1 MRLSY
6 CDTAK
11 CIAIF
16 CIVMGHTGFFMREFL
31 YSFHVQMFFVCAGFV
46 YTQKY
51 LKLRD
56 YLKTGLPK
64 LIKRI
69 YIPYILLVLI
79 FNLQLKAENLPWL
92 LWGSDQTVMHGKQF
106 SFMWF
111 LPTYFSAVIIWNI
124 LNINLK
130 QHQRFLL
137 PTIIAILCL
146 LSSLTN
152 NTSEISFD
160 LCNHT
165 FFLTGYSETL
175 HQQNIHYIGF
185 PLNINIACTAVA
197 FMYIGTILH
206 KLFDKT
212 NIVNH
217 KATSIIYFIILT
229 TLGIAASI
237 YNHSLTG
244 HMEMYPYII
253 AMSNGAYGNYPLFI
267 LTGTAIS
274 ASLLIFSIWIDNKR
288 MAQIGRD
295 TFGIYA
301 LHPAVRNIIAYCI
314 GSYGYI
320 MYHAIGGI
328 IMFFVTI
335 LILPFVKKW
344 FPFIIGEK
352 EK

>member
-6 CDTAK
+6 IDTAK

-92 LWGSDQTVMHGKQF
+92 LWGSDQTVMHGKQY

-111 LPTYFSAVIIWNI
+111 LSTYFSAAIIWNI
-124 LNINLK
+124 LCIKLK
-130 QHQRFLL
+130 NHKSVLL
-137 PTIIAILCL
+137 PSAVFLLCL
-146 LSSLTN
+146 LSSM
-152 NTSEISFD
+152 TSNISNISVN
-160 LCNHT
+160 LGEYT
-165 FFLTGYSETL
+165 FYLTGYESNAPL
-175 HQQNIHYIGF
+175 NHYHIGF
-185 PLNINIACTAVA
+185 PLNINIACTAVG
-197 FMYIGTILH
+197 FMYIGSLLR
-206 KLFDKT
+206 KLFDRTHITDKRFSSVVMCILL
-212 NIVNH
+212 IVTGIV
-217 KATSIIYFIILT
+217 TSL
-229 TLGIAASI
+229 
-237 YNHSLTG
+237 YNRHLTG
-244 HMEMYPYII
+244 NMEMYPHII
-253 AMSNGAYGNYPLFI
+253 MLSNGAYGNYFLFI
-267 LTGTAIS
+267 LTGTSVSTGLI
-274 ASLLIFSIWIDNKR
+274 LLSKLIDNKY
-288 MAQIGRD
+288 MAHIGCN

-301 LHPAVRNIIAYCI
+301 LHPAVRNIIVYCL

-320 MYHAIGGI
+320 MFHAIGGV

-352 EK
+352 